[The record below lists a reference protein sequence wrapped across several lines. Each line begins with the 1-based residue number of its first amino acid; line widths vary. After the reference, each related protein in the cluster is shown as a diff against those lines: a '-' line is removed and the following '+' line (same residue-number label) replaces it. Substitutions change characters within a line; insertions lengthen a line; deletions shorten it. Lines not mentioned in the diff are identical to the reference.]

1 MQVRTKNYIYT
12 IISQQVKSIKRIP
25 VIIKNSSCYKNTYIN
40 RTEGHDNSLIT
51 VIWSESIRM
60 TNGNAKTV

>member
-51 VIWSESIRM
+51 VI
-60 TNGNAKTV
+60 